1 MQIKAQIIKRLNRL
15 VHRNFN
21 GSVIY
26 CINCP
31 KSYQRYFSIQNS
43 SSSSHNN
50 QLNKITNQTSSSDQS
65 LKTLLSIHDLLIKDT
80 KANKHNNIG
89 KKYSEL
95 VQKLYSIH
103 SLILTTLKADPNQI
117 KGHFNDIINII
128 DYYKCHIN
136 LSNTNNSPI
145 KTLPLYELLSYIV
158 SYYTSLLPASPEI
171 SHISTPDS
179 NTIIKEINRYGMKFF
194 SLLLELDYNTLAMEF
209 IHTVFK
215 LQTTPPLSY
224 TNNNTSNITT
234 SDTTTSTSVHN
245 CILEPFLFIPIQHQY
260 TTYTTTNNTN
270 TSSSSDHSHYSLSL
284 VVKTKLYQILRKRS
298 SSSSLPL
305 PTQKGHNYD
314 HSFVQNFNIYDYI
327 LTVCCFHL
335 EDKYTPLY
343 RYLLGQEQIL
353 IELLLSQVASVCTHS
368 SLHTS
373 AHTSIHKSSR
383 CITISQILLVYTT
396 YARIGRKHDILL
408 QASSRLLERVHTDL
422 TPTQWASILYSYAKL
437 DYTTSYTNNIV
448 CLYVHYIEDLYMK
461 LKCKIVLKE
470 LLLLLKTTWAM
481 CVLQVI
487 SIKVR

>member
-43 SSSSHNN
+43 SSSSHND

-215 LQTTPPLSY
+215 LQTTTTTLSY
-224 TNNNTSNITT
+224 TTNTNSNKTT
-234 SDTTTSTSVHN
+234 NDTTTSSN
-245 CILEPFLFIPIQHQY
+245 DNDGILEPFLFIPIQNQHN
-260 TTYTTTNNTN
+260 NNTSTN
-270 TSSSSDHSHYSLSL
+270 TDNNSNNHSSSSDHSHYSLSL

-383 CITISQILLVYTT
+383 CITISQILLVY
-396 YARIGRKHDILL
+396 D
-408 QASSRLLERVHTDL
+408 V
-422 TPTQWASILYSYAKL
+422 
-437 DYTTSYTNNIV
+437 V
-448 CLYVHYIEDLYMK
+448 
-461 LKCKIVLKE
+461 
-470 LLLLLKTTWAM
+470 
-481 CVLQVI
+481 
-487 SIKVR
+487 